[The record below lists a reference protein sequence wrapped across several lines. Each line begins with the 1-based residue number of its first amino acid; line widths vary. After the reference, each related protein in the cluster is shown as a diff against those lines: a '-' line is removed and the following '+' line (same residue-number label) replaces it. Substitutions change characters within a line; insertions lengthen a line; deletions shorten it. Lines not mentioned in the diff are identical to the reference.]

1 MSYGARD
8 EKSLPGTI
16 SRRRF
21 VRTALMAAVPMM
33 VPGVAM
39 AALRLPGTKPRS
51 LSFYNL
57 HTGESLKRT
66 YFEDGDYVPE
76 ALHEINYVLRDFRTG
91 QVKTI
96 DPRLLDLLVGI
107 HRNLETSKPFDVI
120 SGYRSPATNAMLHAR
135 SEGVAVHSLHIQGKA
150 IDIRVPGRALVALRR
165 TAMSLRGGGVGYYPH
180 SDFVHVDTGRV
191 RYW

>member
-96 DPRLLDLLVGI
+96 DPRLLDLLVAI

>member
-1 MSYGARD
+1 
-8 EKSLPGTI
+8 
-16 SRRRF
+16 
-21 VRTALMAAVPMM
+21 MAAVPMM